1 MAKFDEIRKIM
12 KDFKQD
18 IDGLANRKIEEMDTA
33 KARLNPTALQEELY
47 FLIVMKK
54 CTKKKLLKTFRSAE

>member
-12 KDFKQD
+12 REFKQD

-33 KARLNPTALQEELY
+33 TIIN
-47 FLIVMKK
+47 
-54 CTKKKLLKTFRSAE
+54 

>member
-18 IDGLANRKIEEMDTA
+18 IDGLANRKLEEIDTA
-33 KARLNPTALQEELY
+33 KARLNLTAL
-47 FLIVMKK
+47 
-54 CTKKKLLKTFRSAE
+54 S

>member
-12 KDFKQD
+12 REFKQD

-33 KARLNPTALQEELY
+33 RLIQAVY